1 MRNIDIFEA
10 VDNEKNL
17 DLFLE
22 ELEREWITWFS
33 KIDDPP
39 GGRKLAPPS
48 KRFLRGGGSS
58 WKLNKDGTQTLGSLR
73 ISIEFSGNI
82 ARDMNLMVRK
92 SGKGFTENFI
102 VKVFDKFKNK
112 ILRAHGYKVVEDHD
126 PEITYGHQWKKP
138 DEKIFTLEFGVT
150 KCESYSDE

>member
-1 MRNIDIFEA
+1 MRNIDIFEI

-17 DLFLE
+17 DLFLK
-22 ELEREWITWFS
+22 ELEQEWIAWFS

-48 KRFLRGGGSS
+48 KHFLRGGGST
-58 WKLNKDGTQTLGSLR
+58 WKLNKDGTQTLERSR
-73 ISIEFSGNI
+73 IRIEFSGDI
-82 ARDMNLMVRK
+82 ARNMNLMVRE
-92 SGKGFTENFI
+92 SGKEFTKNFI

-112 ILRAHGYKVVEDHD
+112 ILRAHGYKVVEDRD
-126 PEITYGHQWKKP
+126 PEITHGHQWEKP